1 MQQKSKSH
9 LLIMGGFIT
18 TKKFMKN
25 IRWLI
30 QIYLQGRD
38 NKLSLL
44 LILMKVR

>member
-1 MQQKSKSH
+1 
-9 LLIMGGFIT
+9 MGGFIT